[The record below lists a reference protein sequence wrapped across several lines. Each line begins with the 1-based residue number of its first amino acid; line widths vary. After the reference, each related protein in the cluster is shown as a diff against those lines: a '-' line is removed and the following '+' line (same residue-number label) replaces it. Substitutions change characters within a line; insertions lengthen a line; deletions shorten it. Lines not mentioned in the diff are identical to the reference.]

1 LAQTLRSVRDEI
13 GCAIVC
19 VEHDM
24 EIVRDL
30 ADRVICLHRGQ
41 VISEGTMED
50 VSTHSEVR
58 RAYLG
63 LA

>member
-1 LAQTLRSVRDEI
+1 LRDQV

-24 EIVRDL
+24 EIVRNL
-30 ADRVICLHRGQ
+30 ADRVVCLHHGK
-41 VISEGTMED
+41 VISQGTMAE
-50 VSTHSEVR
+50 VSADSEVR